1 MTIAT
6 LRSIPK
12 ERRSAVLSSVSSF
25 LLPTH
30 REAREQPSSI
40 ERAVLNELARK
51 FGYSGI
57 EVPEQKRSAVQ
68 KQLFIELSALLT
80 ESKPKDIRAR
90 IGQQGLLPNELY
102 DIEFT
107 AQFIDLCVSMG
118 ASKSLV
124 ESTIRHAEKVEHLF
138 PEQQGIVGITS
149 HSLFVKAHPHVDR
162 CSVLTLAIRAE
173 SRLSVEGAWFV
184 FHDVVGG
191 LPTDSPSALLEK
203 FATHYGVDFIVGEMT
218 GKFFLLTEIQNLVGQ
233 PIPMFKFVT
242 AVSNFHVDARFSFAI
257 SQHGSVKIAL
267 AFTIGLA
274 QYLNDLRNN
283 GIRFTRR
290 LETPSKAH

>member
-1 MTIAT
+1 MTIAS

-12 ERRSAVLSSVSSF
+12 AQRSAVLSSVSSF

-40 ERAVLNELARK
+40 ERAVLSELARK

-57 EVPEQKRSAVQ
+57 EVPEQKKGAVQ

-102 DIEFT
+102 DVEFT
-107 AQFIDLCVSMG
+107 AQFIDLCLPMGVS
-118 ASKSLV
+118 KRLV
-124 ESTIRHAEKVEHLF
+124 ESTIRQAEEVEHLF
-138 PEQQGIVGITS
+138 PEQQGIVGIKS
-149 HSLFVKAHPHVDR
+149 HSLFVKAHPSVDR
-162 CSVLTLAIRAE
+162 CSVLALAIRTE
-173 SRLSVEGAWFV
+173 SRLSVEGAWLV
-184 FHDVVGG
+184 FHDLVGG
-191 LPTDSPSALLEK
+191 LPTDRPAALLEK
-203 FATHYGVDFIVGEMT
+203 FATNYGVDFMVGELT
-218 GKFFLLTEIQNLVGQ
+218 GKFFLLTEIQNLAGQ
-233 PIPMFKFVT
+233 PIPMFKLVKAAT
-242 AVSNFHVDARFSFAI
+242 NLHVDARFSFSI
-257 SQHGSVKIAL
+257 SQYGNVKIAL

-283 GIRFTRR
+283 GIGFTRR
-290 LETPSKAH
+290 LDTPSNAH